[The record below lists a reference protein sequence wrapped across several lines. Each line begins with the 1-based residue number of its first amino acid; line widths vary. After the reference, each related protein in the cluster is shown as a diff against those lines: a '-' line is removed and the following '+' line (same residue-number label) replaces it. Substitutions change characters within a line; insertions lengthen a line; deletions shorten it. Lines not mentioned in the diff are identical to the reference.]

1 MKLERSKAVSLFE
14 ALGFPAAGKWD
25 RKRMN
30 KKVAG
35 LPALVK
41 SMESEQAVELGDA
54 DLDEVLGQI
63 VAAVEA
69 EEGIELLR
77 DDQVAAS
84 DKAPNDE
91 DKVDEALEPDE
102 PADES
107 VEEATDAV
115 VTEPVEEAPKDEKA
129 KKVKKVKAK
138 AADKGTSNKER
149 VFRLWE
155 ASDDKTAALAET
167 FQKEAEAEV
176 KLSTIKAWINQWNGG
191 KNLPACAKSTT

>member
-54 DLDEVLGQI
+54 DLDEILGQI

-77 DDQVAAS
+77 DDQAAEAVKVP
-84 DKAPNDE
+84 DDA
-91 DKVDEALEPDE
+91 DKVDEALESDKS
-102 PADES
+102 A
-107 VEEATDAV
+107 EEATDAV
-115 VTEPVEEAPKDEKA
+115 VTEPVEEAPKDEKV

-138 AADKGTSNKER
+138 AADKDPSNKER